1 MRPPAGQ
8 QPEGTVLI
16 KVMAASLNAIDVAL
30 AGGTAAGTMTH
41 RSPLVV
47 DPDAAGVAEAVGCD
61 RGRHRAFHVC
71 KAR

>member
-16 KVMAASLNAIDVAL
+16 KVIAASLNAIDVAL

-47 DPDAAGVAEAVGCD
+47 DPDAAGVAEAVGAIEAD
-61 RGRHRAFHVC
+61 TVRSMIC